1 MARSPSPQRILIY
14 TRITEDR
21 MRQITVYKVISVFI
35 SEYLVRKVYSG
46 QAPKCNRCPYH
57 HTGPCP
63 VCRNCNQVGHY
74 AKYCDFPAQPSNHAP
89 RQTTQTNRSCFK
101 CGSPDH
107 LMRNYPNNDN
117 TNPGNEARGADKSF
131 ISPEFASL
139 LSLPVVELETPYVI
153 ELANGKLIKTNNVIQ
168 GCSLNLNDYLLNID
182 LLPIELGSFDVVVGM
197 DWISDNQAEV
207 VYQNTVIRI
216 LLPDGNTLIVQGERA
231 GRKLG
236 VISCMQTQKCL
247 RKGCPAFLTHVIESS
262 SLQKRIENIPVVKE
276 FPEVFP
282 DDISRLPPVRQ
293 VEFRIDLIPGATPVA
308 KAPYHLALSEM
319 QELSGQLQELRKS
332 CAKRSSYAPG
342 IAKRR
347 LSRKMDE
354 NPLGRYAPGHASTWG
369 DAPGTLKISGDLPL
383 SARFMEPLFSGK
395 YPNTMIQ
402 NVTNNRLPKF
412 TNDQSKLLMGSYD
425 FLGLNYYVSQYATTA
440 PATNVVSLLTDNKV
454 LEQPDNLN
462 GIPIGIQ
469 GGLDWLYSYPPG
481 FYKLLVY
488 IKNTYGD
495 PLIYVMENGWV
506 DKTDNT
512 KTVEQARVDSER
524 IDYHNKHLQHLQ
536 YAIRQVNP
544 SVAAPEITMLNN
556 LDVSIDDYI
565 IKVRILRKW
574 RQPDRKYPN
583 EDYSIEMILIDE
595 EGNKILGH
603 VLKKWFFRFE
613 KYLNE
618 SDCLLIK
625 RPSLGINLSKYK
637 FVDNPNKLNF
647 NYQTYVSKC
656 NDFVGQEHGFS
667 FSSFQTVK
675 DNLLPENITIG
686 NPYVSNSFGS
696 EVSRLFINDEV
707 DDIIKYKKRLMKKT
721 VDDPSSI
728 QLPFGLSMF
737 CSLQDDFLTNTAF
750 TNIGE
755 ICEIFEVKCVVIIG
769 TIKTISKDMCWYY
782 MACERCN
789 RKVGTKY
796 VTRFKEDG
804 SGDFEDEKVF
814 ECNNPKCN
822 VKVVS
827 PVPRFKIQIRVQDI
841 TGVVSLTLFDRDVTK
856 LIQKT
861 AREVLD
867 DLNEEDDFGKYPSE
881 ITHLLEK
888 KFAFKIEVS
897 EFNLKNNYQVYGI
910 LKLTDDST
918 VISELDKRFNIIQV
932 KTFTVDN
939 TTPFSKVKRKL
950 VDIYDLECESSVRDK
965 KLHASD
971 YEENKL
977 DVASKIPLLDPKV
990 EKF

>member
-1 MARSPSPQRILIY
+1 M
-14 TRITEDR
+14 
-21 MRQITVYKVISVFI
+21 
-35 SEYLVRKVYSG
+35 
-46 QAPKCNRCPYH
+46 
-57 HTGPCP
+57 
-63 VCRNCNQVGHY
+63 
-74 AKYCDFPAQPSNHAP
+74 
-89 RQTTQTNRSCFK
+89 
-101 CGSPDH
+101 
-107 LMRNYPNNDN
+107 
-117 TNPGNEARGADKSF
+117 EA
-131 ISPEFASL
+131 
-139 LSLPVVELETPYVI
+139 
-153 ELANGKLIKTNNVIQ
+153 
-168 GCSLNLNDYLLNID
+168 
-182 LLPIELGSFDVVVGM
+182 
-197 DWISDNQAEV
+197 
-207 VYQNTVIRI
+207 
-216 LLPDGNTLIVQGERA
+216 
-231 GRKLG
+231 
-236 VISCMQTQKCL
+236 
-247 RKGCPAFLTHVIESS
+247 
-262 SLQKRIENIPVVKE
+262 
-276 FPEVFP
+276 
-282 DDISRLPPVRQ
+282 
-293 VEFRIDLIPGATPVA
+293 
-308 KAPYHLALSEM
+308 
-319 QELSGQLQELRKS
+319 
-332 CAKRSSYAPG
+332 
-342 IAKRR
+342 
-347 LSRKMDE
+347 
-354 NPLGRYAPGHASTWG
+354 
-369 DAPGTLKISGDLPL
+369 
-383 SARFMEPLFSGK
+383 
-395 YPNTMIQ
+395 
-402 NVTNNRLPKF
+402 
-412 TNDQSKLLMGSYD
+412 
-425 FLGLNYYVSQYATTA
+425 
-440 PATNVVSLLTDNKV
+440 
-454 LEQPDNLN
+454 
-462 GIPIGIQ
+462 
-469 GGLDWLYSYPPG
+469 
-481 FYKLLVY
+481 
-488 IKNTYGD
+488 
-495 PLIYVMENGWV
+495 
-506 DKTDNT
+506 
-512 KTVEQARVDSER
+512 
-524 IDYHNKHLQHLQ
+524 
-536 YAIRQVNP
+536 
-544 SVAAPEITMLNN
+544 VAAPEITMLNN

-618 SDCLLIK
+618 SDCRLIK
-625 RPSLGINLSKYK
+625 RPSLGINLSKGCAVFLTLWDHYATQMFKYMSKRKMDEHVVVILQFTRVK
-637 FVDNPNKLNF
+637 FF
-647 NYQTYVSKC
+647 N
-656 NDFVGQEHGFS
+656 
-667 FSSFQTVK
+667 
-675 DNLLPENITIG
+675 G

-769 TIKTISKDMCWYY
+769 TIKAISKDMCWYY